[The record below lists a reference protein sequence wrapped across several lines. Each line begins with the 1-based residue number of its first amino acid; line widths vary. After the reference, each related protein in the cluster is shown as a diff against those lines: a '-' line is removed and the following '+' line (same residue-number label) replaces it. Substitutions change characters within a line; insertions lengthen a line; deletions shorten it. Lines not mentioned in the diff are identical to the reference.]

1 MKKRI
6 VFGSLMIVLVAGL
19 FALDWWLEGQ
29 ALAAAARAQAELG
42 YRPRPV
48 IAPVLAV
55 LLVALVLVGTLELV
69 RMAAGKG
76 VMLLRVSAMVGAS
89 LLATFPFW
97 WQMVDPQS
105 PLGPTAGELLL
116 FLGLVGILVFGEQM
130 VRCRVDDAIRQI
142 AATFLVIFYLGIGA
156 ALVLQMRIGYGMGVL
171 ILFLAAVKCTD
182 IGAYFTGSAIGRHKM
197 IPWLSPG
204 KSWEGLAGGVLV
216 AAGVALLAAWILRID
231 ALLWWEAPVFGAL
244 VGLAGQF
251 ADLCESLLKR
261 DADIK
266 DSGALVP
273 NFGGVLDIVDSPL
286 LAAPVATALLAVMI

>member
-29 ALAAAARAQAELG
+29 ALAAAERAQARLG
-42 YRPRPV
+42 YRPQPV

-116 FLGLVGILVFGEQM
+116 YLGLVGILVFGEQM
-130 VRCRVDDAIRQI
+130 VRCRVDDALRQI
-142 AATFLVIFYLGIGA
+142 AATFLVIFYLGVGG

-171 ILFLAAVKCTD
+171 ILFLASVKCTD
-182 IGAYFTGSAIGRHKM
+182 IGAYFTGSAIGKHKM

-204 KSWEGLAGGVLV
+204 KSWEGLVGGVLV
-216 AAGVALLAAWILRID
+216 ASGVAVLAAWLLRID
-231 ALLWWEAPVFGAL
+231 ALGWWQAMVFGAL